1 MSVKMM
7 WVKDV
12 VQLFEYDVSGVLGE
26 SQMKHVVQLSC
37 QLAWFSTLLYTW
49 VFCVWNDFFMKL

>member
-1 MSVKMM
+1 MKMM

-26 SQMKHVVQLSC
+26 SQVKHVVS
-37 QLAWFSTLLYTW
+37 
-49 VFCVWNDFFMKL
+49 V